1 MSLTRITQSA
11 INTDVIDSTRLQNAA
26 IQERHFQGG
35 VIAAVGVTSGLATQL
50 DVINTNANV
59 ATVIANVSTVQT
71 NVNTVQSNV
80 NSTQANVELVS
91 ANHIAFATYANTN
104 LDTKSNVSA
113 TYIQLNS
120 NLNTTSTNVGAVI
133 ANATAFG
140 TYANTNL
147 DTKANVSA
155 TYFLALANDYATYT
169 QLNANLDIVQD
180 NIASIIDGTTQFTG
194 PVTMQDTLT
203 VQGNLIIVG
212 SQVDLG
218 IGSARIDDA
227 TILLAANTPA
237 DQGLATDAG
246 ILINRGANDNVF
258 FGFATYG
265 DHIDFIFT
273 EAPASNAQHYSTA
286 YIDVHAN
293 AFGTEGAH
301 DANFT
306 AFHHADYPT
315 TGIYMPAGQE
325 TIKFAAG
332 GVDVASITSS
342 GNLFLYTG
350 IIHASPSTAN
360 TLDLDD
366 DELGDRQNS
375 ITLRSLQSFGIF
387 IDSNDSEDNNFFN
400 IYDGE
405 DDPNAVGKDDGI
417 FSVRDTGEVFITD
430 DISVQGNANI
440 ILDAVVSN
448 AVIGTRVFEGTVGL
462 QANDSATLF
471 TAYAND
477 YATYTFLN
485 ANLDVITDNLVTAQT
500 VAHAN
505 DFVTYT
511 RLNANINVV
520 SSNVVASETRLNA
533 NINSVQNN
541 VDAITGGATLLSP
554 FVNTNSA
561 TGTSNVFFLGR
572 DVSSYANII
581 TVTLDGV
588 FQANTEYEANF
599 SNDTIQFTDATIP
612 SGTIVT
618 TFVMT

>member
-1 MSLTRITQSA
+1 MALTRITTGS
-11 INTDVIDSTRLQNAA
+11 ISSNTITAEKMQNASVQA
-26 IQERHFQGG
+26 RHFQTGT
-35 VIAAVGVTSGLATQL
+35 ITL
-50 DVINTNANV
+50 DLIEANANSAAAEIRV
-59 ATVIANVSTVQT
+59 NANLDIVQDNVSS
-71 NVNTVQSNV
+71 NRNSINIVQSNL
-80 NSTQANVELVS
+80 NATQANVELVS
-91 ANHIAFATYANTN
+91 ANHIAFATYANTT
-104 LDTKSNVSA
+104 LDTKANVSA
-113 TYIQLNS
+113 TFIQLDA
-120 NLNTTSTNVGAVI
+120 NLDATSTNVGAVI

-155 TYFLALANDYATYT
+155 TLFTAYANDYVTWN
-169 QLNANLDIVQD
+169 LLDANISTVQD
-180 NIASIIDGTTQFTG
+180 NVASIIDGTTQFTG
-194 PVTMQDTLT
+194 PVTMQDALT
-203 VQGNLIIVG
+203 VQGNLIVVG
-212 SQVDLG
+212 AQVDLG
-218 IGSARIDDA
+218 VSSAQVTDA
-227 TILLAANTPA
+227 TLLLAANTPA
-237 DQGLATDAG
+237 DEGLPADSG

-258 FGFATYG
+258 FGFASYG

-273 EAPASNAQHYSTA
+273 EAPADNVQHFPTA

-293 AFGTEGAH
+293 SFGIEGVH
-301 DANFT
+301 DATFT

-332 GVDVASITSS
+332 GVDVASVTSS

-350 IIHASPSTAN
+350 IIHANPSTAN

-430 DISVQGNANI
+430 DISVQGNANVL
-440 ILDAVVSN
+440 LDAVVSN

-477 YATYTFLN
+477 YATYTLLN
-485 ANLDVITDNLVTAQT
+485 ANLDVITDNLVSAQT

-511 RLNANINVV
+511 RLNANVNAVQSNLSTAHTDL
-520 SSNVVASETRLNA
+520 SSNINA
-533 NINSVQNN
+533 VQDN
-541 VDAITGGATLLSP
+541 VTAITGGGTFLSP
-554 FVNTNSA
+554 FTNVNVA
-561 TGTSNVFFLGR
+561 TGTSNVFFVGR
-572 DVSSYANII
+572 NIASEAN
-581 TVTLDGV
+581 VNMVFLDGV
-588 FQANTEYEANF
+588 SQPNTEYVVNAA
-599 SNDTIQFTDATIP
+599 NDTVQMVDATIP
-612 SGTIVT
+612 SGTIVQI
-618 TFVMT
+618 FSMS

>member
-1 MSLTRITQSA
+1 MALTRITTGS
-11 INTDVIDSTRLQNAA
+11 ISSNTITAEKVQNAS
-26 IQERHFQGG
+26 IQARHFQTGT
-35 VIAAVGVTSGLATQL
+35 ITL
-50 DVINTNANV
+50 DLMDANANTA
-59 ATVIANVSTVQT
+59 ATEIRVNANLDLTSDNITAVIANVSTVQD
-71 NVNTVQSNV
+71 NVLAVQSNV
-80 NSTQANVELVS
+80 AEVQSTLIDNVNIV
-91 ANHIAFATYANTN
+91 
-104 LDTKSNVSA
+104 
-113 TYIQLNS
+113 NS
-120 NLNTTSTNVGAVI
+120 NLNYYASYGNTT
-133 ANATAFG
+133 F
-140 TYANTNL
+140 
-147 DTKANVSA
+147 DTKANVST
-155 TYFLALANDYATYT
+155 TYFAALANDYATYT
-169 QLNANLDIVQD
+169 LLNANLDIVQD
-180 NIASIIDGTTQFTG
+180 NVASIIDGTTQFTG
-194 PVTMQDTLT
+194 PVTMQETLT

-237 DQGLATDAG
+237 DEGLATDAG

-258 FGFATYG
+258 FGFATYA

-273 EAPASNAQHYSTA
+273 EAPADNVQHYATA

-293 AFGTEGAH
+293 SFGTEGTH
-301 DANFT
+301 DATFT

-332 GVDVASITSS
+332 GVDVASVTSS
-342 GNLFLYTG
+342 GNLYLYTG

-400 IYDGE
+400 IYDGTG
-405 DDPNAVGKDDGI
+405 DPNSVGKDDGI

-440 ILDAVVSN
+440 VLDAVVSN

-477 YATYTFLN
+477 Y
-485 ANLDVITDNLVTAQT
+485 
-500 VAHAN
+500 
-505 DFVTYT
+505 VTYT
-511 RLNANINVV
+511 RLNANV
-520 SSNVVASETRLNA
+520 
-533 NINSVQNN
+533 NSVQSNLSTAHTDLSSNIDAVQDN
-541 VDAITGGATLLSP
+541 VTALSGGGTFLSP
-554 FVNTNSA
+554 FTNVNTA
-561 TGTSNVFFLGR
+561 TGTSNVFFVGR
-572 DVSSYANII
+572 NIAAEAN
-581 TVTLDGV
+581 VLLVMLDGIS
-588 FQANTEYEANF
+588 QPNTEYEVNA
-599 SNDTIQFTDATIP
+599 SNDTVQFTDATIP
-612 SGTIVT
+612 SGTIVQI
-618 TFVMT
+618 FSMS

>member
-1 MSLTRITQSA
+1 MALTRITTGTISA
-11 INTDVIDSTRLQNAA
+11 NSISAEKVQNAS
-26 IQERHFQGG
+26 IQARHFQTGT
-35 VIAAVGVTSGLATQL
+35 ITL
-50 DVINTNANV
+50 DLIEANANV
-59 ATVIANVSTVQT
+59 AAAEIRLNANLDIVQD
-71 NVNTVQSNV
+71 NVASNRDSINIVQSNLV
-80 NSTQANVELVS
+80 LAEANVELVS

-104 LDTKSNVSA
+104 LDTKANVSA
-113 TYIQLNS
+113 TFIQLDA
-120 NLNTTSTNVGAVI
+120 NLDATSTNVGAVI
-133 ANATAFG
+133 ANADAFG
-140 TYANTNL
+140 AYANTNL

-169 QLNANLDIVQD
+169 QLNANLNIVQD
-180 NIASIIDGTTQFTG
+180 NVASILDGTSQFTG
-194 PVTMQDTLT
+194 PVTMQDALT
-203 VQGNLIIVG
+203 VQGNLIVVG
-212 SQVDLG
+212 AQVDLG
-218 IGSARIDDA
+218 VGSAQIDDA
-227 TILLAANTPA
+227 VLTLAANTPVSE
-237 DQGLATDAG
+237 GLAVDSG
-246 ILINRGANDNVF
+246 VLINRGANDNVF
-258 FGFATYG
+258 FGFAAYG
-265 DHIDFIFT
+265 SHIDFIFT
-273 EAPASNAQHYSTA
+273 DAPAGNVNHYPIA

-293 AFGTEGAH
+293 SFGTEGVH
-301 DANFT
+301 DATFT

-332 GVDVASITSS
+332 GVDVASVTSS
-342 GNLFLYTG
+342 GNLYLYTG

-440 ILDAVVSN
+440 VLDAVVSN

-477 YATYTFLN
+477 YATYTLLN

-511 RLNANINVV
+511 RLNANVNAVQSNLSTAHTDL
-520 SSNVVASETRLNA
+520 SSN
-533 NINSVQNN
+533 INTVQNN
-541 VDAITGGATLLSP
+541 VAAITGGGTFLSP
-554 FVNTNSA
+554 FVNTNTA

-572 DVSSYANII
+572 DTASYSNIL

-588 FQANTEYEANF
+588 FQANTEYVANF